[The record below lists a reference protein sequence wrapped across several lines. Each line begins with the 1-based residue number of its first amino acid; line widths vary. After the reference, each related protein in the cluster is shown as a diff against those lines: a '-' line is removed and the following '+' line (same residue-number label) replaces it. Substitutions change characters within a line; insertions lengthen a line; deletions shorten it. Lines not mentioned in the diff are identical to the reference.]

1 MASIQ
6 VYLDNWFVR
15 HVGSLKTAIRLV
27 FGLVWAIDGA
37 LKFKP
42 GFAESLSGMI
52 SEAGEGQPGWLQPWF
67 GFWSHT
73 VSGNPAF
80 FATSIVI
87 LSQALCFAVMLVF
100 IDLVSC

>member
-37 LKFKP
+37 LKFQP
-42 GFAESLSGMI
+42 GFADSLSAYYI
-52 SEAGEGQPGWLQPWF
+52 YQPAAGAR
-67 GFWSHT
+67 H
-73 VSGNPAF
+73 
-80 FATSIVI
+80 
-87 LSQALCFAVMLVF
+87 
-100 IDLVSC
+100 